1 LNKAGCEVTVF
12 DKQPVI
18 GGLLAS
24 GVPPFKLDKALLERR
39 HQLLEQQGIHFRLG
53 VEVDEALLEELLTTH
68 DAMFLGTGTQ
78 TSRALQLPGQQ
89 LTGVTDALSYLQQV
103 NLDTEPA
110 SMAGKHV
117 LVIGGGD
124 SAMDC
129 ARSAVR
135 QGAVAVTV
143 AYRREE
149 QLMRASPKEK
159 QAAFEEGVFFR
170 MERAPTR
177 VLGGEAVTGVCFN
190 KPDGGEEVIDCD
202 VVILAVGQVPRPPA
216 WLDRFDVQTDE
227 QGIIQVDEKGRTSN
241 ARIYAGGDNTNGPD
255 LVVTAIAAGRRAAE
269 GILNSF
275 RLSRRAT
282 QAATAL
288 FNPGQTTG
296 ERVPL
301 AATVIQRESVP

>member
-1 LNKAGCEVTVF
+1 LPSAGCEVTVF

-24 GVPPFKLDKALLERR
+24 GVPPFKLDKALLLRR
-39 HQLLEQQGIHFRLG
+39 HQLLEQQGVHFRLG
-53 VEVDEALLEELLTTH
+53 VEVDEALLQELLRTR
-68 DAMFLGTGTQ
+68 DAIFLGTGTQ
-78 TSRALQLPGQQ
+78 TSRDLQLPGQQ

-103 NLDTEPA
+103 NRDPEPA
-110 SMAGKHV
+110 VMADKQV
-117 LVIGGGD
+117 LVIGAGD

-135 QGAVAVTV
+135 QGAAEVTV

-149 QLMRASPKEK
+149 QAMRASPKEK

-170 MERAPTR
+170 MERAPAH
-177 VLGGEAVTGVCFN
+177 VLGDEAVTGVRFN
-190 KPDGGEEVIDCD
+190 TPDGGQETIACD
-202 VVILAVGQVPRPPA
+202 VVILAVGQVCRPPA
-216 WLDRFDVQTDE
+216 WLLRLGVE
-227 QGIIQVDEKGRTSN
+227 SNAEGVIQIDAHGRTSHP
-241 ARIYAGGDNTNGPD
+241 RIYAGGDSTHGPD

-269 GILNSF
+269 GILDSF

-301 AATVIQRESVP
+301 AATVIQQESVP